1 MEREGTGRTHARVYS
16 LPPLSPWSLPPSPSS
31 SSSSSVDLKYI
42 HDWKGSL
49 TVANVLKNNL
59 DIESAKL
66 LVDAVK
72 DKDVSLC
79 GIQRNQTTADFSAR
93 SLKPPDA
100 VLLASDLSKAG
111 VSASLTALD
120 VRYNTLSNEGEALL
134 QQAVQGRSGFKLM
147 M

>member
-1 MEREGTGRTHARVYS
+1 MDLANNQLCGLDRWGDGTYTAEGIKAIADALRVNA
-16 LPPLSPWSLPPSPSS
+16 
-31 SSSSSVDLKYI
+31 
-42 HDWKGSL
+42 SL

-93 SLKPPDA
+93 RLKPPDA

-111 VSASLTALD
+111 VSAELT
-120 VRYNTLSNEGEALL
+120 
-134 QQAVQGRSGFKLM
+134 KIK
-147 M
+147 